1 MQGNKLQQKSY
12 IVCEVAKK
20 ILQSDFFGHVYCLFF
35 LYCYDARQGQK
46 MKNWKKAIAAISML
60 AGIAFSAQ
68 AEMVSGEEM
77 LKNIYFTDG
86 IDEWTLYQGNYNFN
100 TSFLTANQ
108 NAITE
113 EQEYAVLGN
122 QSNYFLFGQEI
133 TDLNTALV
141 DNGHMMFDAQVG
153 MNSTNNND
161 PARMLVR
168 FLDENGDEISTVAT
182 GQYRRYQWTRS
193 ALDGYVP
200 EGTRTIV
207 MMFESTKLS
216 GNYNSSAF
224 FNPSLVIGADS
235 DEAVESFGLASLTAQ
250 QAALVSAPASLA
262 GLLMFCGLVRLNGR
276 SARIKVS

>member
-1 MQGNKLQQKSY
+1 
-12 IVCEVAKK
+12 
-20 ILQSDFFGHVYCLFF
+20 
-35 LYCYDARQGQK
+35 

-86 IDEWTLYQGNYNFN
+86 IDEWTLYQGDYNLN
-100 TSFLTANQ
+100 TGFLTANQ

-113 EQEYAVLGN
+113 EQEYAILGN